1 MKGNYISHFN
11 MRFFYTHQTTFDG
24 HVSPDLVFC
33 GGKRD
38 EVRHETAQKSGSAAR
53 LAQAYRW
60 EVGGGRKKASLHE
73 ASDEKEET
81 RRRGASFNGE
91 LPGCPQRFSPKVC
104 NKKIAGQEKA
114 HRTEFVMRCTA

>member
-60 EVGGGRKKASLHE
+60 VGGKRRVYTKLATRK
-73 ASDEKEET
+73 
-81 RRRGASFNGE
+81 RRRVEGAHLLMGSCQDA
-91 LPGCPQRFSPKVC
+91 LSALAPKSVTRKLRAKRRHTVQ
-104 NKKIAGQEKA
+104 NL
-114 HRTEFVMRCTA
+114 